1 MLTVSNT
8 PKGDA
13 LDKMLKSSNIIDM
26 IELTN
31 TLTTGGVAIRYL
43 ESLAR
48 AKGIT
53 QENLSSKLGV
63 CRQTLAKRFH
73 DQSMDIDSYI
83 ATAEALD
90 ADPIDVLTRAYDA
103 RKALASKEGEA
114 K

>member
-31 TLTTGGVAIRYL
+31 TLTTGEVAIRYL
-43 ESLAR
+43 EAIAR

-53 QENLSSKLGV
+53 QGNLSSKLGV

-73 DQSMDIDSYI
+73 DRSMDIDSYI

-90 ADPIDVLTRAYDA
+90 TDPIDVLAKAYDA
-103 RKALASKEGEA
+103 RQALAAKEGE
-114 K
+114 